1 GPDGSVHHDH
11 RERPDPADTRRDGVR
26 GRHRDDGLVC
36 AAPPDRSTR
45 VHTGR
50 CPMSMSQHPVQP
62 RSSAGTMPL
71 TPFVLLG
78 AMWGAIV
85 LAWLA
90 WAAGATTAALTGRPG
105 GPGFGGRFVVTLA
118 HGQWSVLYPNV
129 NHVVVAVVYGLF
141 VAGAAA
147 PVVAGWI
154 VWERRRTHAGDPL

>member
-1 GPDGSVHHDH
+1 
-11 RERPDPADTRRDGVR
+11 
-26 GRHRDDGLVC
+26 
-36 AAPPDRSTR
+36 
-45 VHTGR
+45 
-50 CPMSMSQHPVQP
+50 MSMSQHPVQP

-78 AMWGAIV
+78 AVWGAIV

-129 NHVVVAVVYGLF
+129 NHVL
-141 VAGAAA
+141 VAGGSAPFVPAPAA
-147 PVVAGWI
+147 PGGAGSVGWGRGPAPPG
-154 VWERRRTHAGDPL
+154 EP